1 MMRVWVCLSD
11 VCLSR
16 SSGLSREQR
25 PRKTK
30 IGTEV
35 GHVTRDSDTTFKVTR
50 SKVNLQGAGT
60 YCGGLPH
67 SLFHNGHSLKQLN
80 NSNYLWRKPIK
91 RTHIHTVNILN
102 STITHAIVRTRKYAW
117 TWKKLICNKK
127 LKLYFCTCIDVILN
141 NCAWCRHNMPQ
152 PPASWPL
159 TFWPWSGVRVTC
171 DVRYLCANFSLPR
184 SLVLHL
190 GPIHAT
196 DRQTSDRQ
204 SSDAHH
210 RLMPHTLG
218 AGHNKLVCTVYA
230 ESPKTSLHKSSFW
243 TKINGNYKPRV
254 CNFPINLYVGDR
266 LFS

>member
-1 MMRVWVCLSD
+1 MKEGVREIHCGCPNILLNDNCYEIAYVIFKVENMPRTVIMLSPYSGGITRWCASD

-16 SSGLSREQR
+16 TSGLSREQR

-35 GHVTRDSDTTFKVTR
+35 GHVTRDSDATFKVTR

-67 SLFHNGHSLKQLN
+67 SLFQNGHSLKQLN

-210 RLMPHTLG
+210 RIMLNAPYSRGG
-218 AGHNKLVCTVYA
+218 A
-230 ESPKTSLHKSSFW
+230 
-243 TKINGNYKPRV
+243 
-254 CNFPINLYVGDR
+254 
-266 LFS
+266 